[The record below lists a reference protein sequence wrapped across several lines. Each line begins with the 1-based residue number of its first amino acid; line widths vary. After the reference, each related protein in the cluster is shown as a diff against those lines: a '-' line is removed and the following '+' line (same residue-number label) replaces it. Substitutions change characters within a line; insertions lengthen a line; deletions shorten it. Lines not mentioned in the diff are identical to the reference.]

1 MFGVGGKGVGRSISM
16 KFIAP
21 RAEET
26 AENRTEFMLSRDHV
40 SASTALFNVGIQDQA
55 I

>member
-1 MFGVGGKGVGRSISM
+1 MFSVGGKGVGRSISM

-21 RAEET
+21 QAEET
-26 AENRTEFMLSRDHV
+26 AENRTKFMLASDHV
-40 SASTALFNVGIQDQA
+40 SAPTALFNMGILDQA